1 MLCQII
7 LNFITLLRLPENRK
21 GEKIN
26 DDEDAEL
33 NSTAEDSEKR
43 K

>member
-1 MLCQII
+1 MI
-7 LNFITLLRLPENRK
+7 LSFILRLPENRK

-33 NSTAEDSEKR
+33 NSTAIDSEKQ